1 MSRKE
6 LIDMSR
12 KIVFQAWMF
21 KLNEIPVEEIAR
33 QGFTAIQTS
42 PLQPIKEPIHSN
54 LDNAW
59 AIYQPVDFTIGNGL
73 GTEEDLKNLANKC
86 HDNGLKLIVDVV
98 LHHVANERGNDV
110 SHLVSEKYRHFYND
124 SFINISNYND
134 EYELTCKSLAGLPPL
149 DLENKTIIEAQ
160 FNHLRQLKNC
170 GVNGC
175 RIDAYKHLIK
185 SYRVKLAEE
194 LRKLGMFEY
203 SYGEMIYADSRL
215 QSNYNEMPIY
225 VNQSLCSSDQYG
237 AIISHDDFNNSENPY
252 LHKDINWFL
261 AEYGYFIDNPLK
273 QNVVYF
279 CRPDDHIWRTDNIR
293 YINARR

>member
-1 MSRKE
+1 
-6 LIDMSR
+6 MSR

-21 KLNEIPVEEIAR
+21 KLSEIPVEEIAK

-42 PLQPIKEPIHSN
+42 PLQPLKERIHSN

-59 AIYQPVDFTIGNGL
+59 VVYQPTGYTVGNDL
-73 GTEEDLKNLANKC
+73 GSEENLKNLANKC
-86 HDNGLKLIVDVV
+86 HDNGLKLIIDVV

-124 SFINISNYND
+124 SFISIRDYNN
-134 EYELTCKSLAGLPPL
+134 EYELTHMSLSGLPAL
-149 DLENKTIIEAQ
+149 DLENETIIEAQ
-160 FNHLRQLKNC
+160 FNYLRQLKAA
-170 GVNGC
+170 GVDGV
-175 RIDAYKHLIK
+175 RVDAYKHLIK
-185 SYRVKLAEE
+185 SYRVRLAEE
-194 LRKLGMFEY
+194 LKKLGMMED
-203 SYGEMIYADSRL
+203 SYGEMIYADSNL
-215 QSNYNEMPIY
+215 QRNYNEIALY
-225 VNQSLCSSDQYG
+225 VNQSLCSNDQYG
-237 AIISHDDFNNSENPY
+237 AIISHDDFNGQNPY

-279 CRPDDHIWRTDNIR
+279 CRSDDHIWRTDNIR

>member
-1 MSRKE
+1 
-6 LIDMSR
+6 MSR

-42 PLQPIKEPIHSN
+42 PLQPIKEPIRSDLN
-54 LDNAW
+54 NAW
-59 AIYQPVDFTIGNGL
+59 AIYQPIDYVIGNDL

-98 LHHVANERGNDV
+98 FHHVANERGNDV
-110 SHLVSEKYRHFYND
+110 SHLVKDEYRHVYND
-124 SFINISNYND
+124 SFININNYND
-134 EYELTCKSLAGLPPL
+134 EYELTCKSLSGLPAL
-149 DLENKTIIEAQ
+149 NLENEAIINAQ
-160 FNHLRQLKNC
+160 FNYLKQLKNC